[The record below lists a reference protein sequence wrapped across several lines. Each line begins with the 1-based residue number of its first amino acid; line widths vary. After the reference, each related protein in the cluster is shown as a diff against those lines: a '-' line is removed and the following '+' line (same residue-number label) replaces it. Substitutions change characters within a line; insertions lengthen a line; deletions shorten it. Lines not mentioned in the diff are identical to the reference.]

1 MIRSLRDHVSL
12 FLTIVLWM
20 MCVNVAFADKAVSDL
35 TGEDRE
41 RFDKFRR
48 LFTTGST
55 TEFYSYAKDYEAY
68 LKEQGDMN
76 LYYKLRNNEGFFALR
91 HNQVLQAMEIAQDLE
106 KEVRENK
113 ATDYY
118 YLPMGLMGDVYYVS
132 HDMRKAEKFFLQAL
146 HDVGD
151 RDPKFTM
158 RMYMSL
164 GEMQALK
171 APAKA
176 LEWMDKALLLAEQ
189 QDNMEYRSMSVA
201 LKGYIHFL
209 SGDAEK
215 FFVCYDQYQNLKGMG
230 DPDFS
235 KRYANVMN
243 VAKSA
248 FDRDFKAAMDDV
260 KRGNLYVDSSLV
272 AIRVLAL
279 QGNVAD
285 GFRAMRDRYVELD
298 SIYSLSQE
306 ASYDH
311 IATERTIQQL
321 RSERDES
328 QAKTRRLTYWLIGLI
343 VGFAFVYIMGRRR
356 LMLKIW
362 ERNKDLK
369 EAMVKAQE
377 ADKMKS
383 AFIRNMSHEIRTP
396 LNAVAGF
403 SQLISN
409 PDVELGEEEKADM
422 RQRIADNVEG
432 ITAIVDE
439 LLELSKSESE
449 AAIVSCEQMSDVRCN
464 DLCRSV
470 MRSMADKCHK
480 GVQLRFSSGLKDDF
494 TLRTDSN
501 KMMRILMHLLGN
513 AQKFTEQGHITV
525 RTELVDRDRKL
536 QISVTDTGVGI
547 AEKDR
552 EMIFE
557 TFSKVDSF
565 KEGIG
570 LGLPICLRLAMSIGG
585 TVSLDTTYTEGSRF
599 LVTIPLHLK

>member
-1 MIRSLRDHVSL
+1 MIRSLRDHVNH

-132 HDMRKAEKFFLQAL
+132 HDMRKAEEFFLQAL

-248 FDRDFKAAMDDV
+248 FDRDFKAAMDGV

-343 VGFAFVYIMGRRR
+343 VGFVFVYIMGRRR

-570 LGLPICLRLAMSIGG
+570 LGLPICRRLAMSIGG